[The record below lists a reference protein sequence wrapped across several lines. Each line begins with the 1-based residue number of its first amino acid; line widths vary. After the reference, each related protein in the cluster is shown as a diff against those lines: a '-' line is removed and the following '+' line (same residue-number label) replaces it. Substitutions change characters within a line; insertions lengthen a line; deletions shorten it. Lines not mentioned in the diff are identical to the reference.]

1 MHTIGVLN
9 IAGKLRQEYI
19 DSLKKEEYQVVSIE
33 PEQKLDEKIQQ
44 VDGIIIFD
52 ENQENVGGVC
62 NLILSIKKESQAL
75 VWTASKDI
83 PSVNRLVY
91 LQLGV
96 SGNIEQECDP
106 EELRLIIRNSL
117 GSERKEKKDT
127 TEEERD
133 VPTLQLNDAN
143 QSVCIEGGR
152 EVDLTRL
159 EFQILSVLYKNCG
172 KAMSYAELHA
182 AIWGE
187 KQTPSKARIANLI
200 FHLRKK
206 IEKDMMNLQYIKTVR
221 SKGYM
226 LNVSV

>member
-83 PSVNRLVY
+83 PSVN
-91 LQLGV
+91 
-96 SGNIEQECDP
+96 
-106 EELRLIIRNSL
+106 
-117 GSERKEKKDT
+117 
-127 TEEERD
+127 
-133 VPTLQLNDAN
+133 
-143 QSVCIEGGR
+143 
-152 EVDLTRL
+152 
-159 EFQILSVLYKNCG
+159 
-172 KAMSYAELHA
+172 
-182 AIWGE
+182 
-187 KQTPSKARIANLI
+187 
-200 FHLRKK
+200 
-206 IEKDMMNLQYIKTVR
+206 
-221 SKGYM
+221 
-226 LNVSV
+226 